1 MDSLQ
6 LLNTVN
12 GFYDQAFNKLLIVT
26 FGVIAFIGVLVPLV
40 VGWVQIRSLRTEK
53 DSISRDLK
61 SEIETEKRRIREAIE
76 QSVRDEM
83 KNARSEFARRIE
95 ELSGDLKKSAAAA
108 EARALHIQGIS
119 SLERGNAPSSV
130 EDFAAA
136 VPLYI
141 AANDELNAQRCIESL
156 IDFCLPRTDK
166 EEFKR
171 YKVKGYCEI
180 LLKSLRESDENGR
193 YFNSIEKIE
202 KALDLASNR
211 AVPRKSTG
219 GA

>member
-83 KNARSEFARRIE
+83 KNAHSEFARRIE

-119 SLERGNAPSSV
+119 SLERGDAPSSV

-141 AANDELNAQRCIESL
+141 AANDELNAQRCIASL